1 MGIARVGNYRPVTD
15 GEIKRGTV
23 SNHKRDDERDAGA
36 EASGMRKRP
45 IVQAT
50 KYRKAGREAGGEGGG
65 RCSSLFSPSRFRG
78 FPGRAAARYP
88 AEAFPAAFFFCDFLG
103 EAAAPKP
110 MLFPRG
116 CVSTRPLRS
125 ARSGAKRAIIFC
137 PAKKKKGD
145 RAARVNS
152 AHRWTQRTAAVF
164 FEVQLCAR
172 ARDGSTTAAKQRRP
186 GDSEKR
192 RASCENTRAP
202 RVLSTKAHDRDKGIS
217 YFKGPPFLSDHLERK
232 RERSALPCRDYR
244 RFPPVSIL
252 RHAAIRLHRAFPK
265 SMAPNQ
271 INRSGMLAFF
281 RHRNTRKS
289 L

>member
-1 MGIARVGNYRPVTD
+1 
-15 GEIKRGTV
+15 
-23 SNHKRDDERDAGA
+23 
-36 EASGMRKRP
+36 
-45 IVQAT
+45 
-50 KYRKAGREAGGEGGG
+50 
-65 RCSSLFSPSRFRG
+65 LFSPSRFRG

-252 RHAAIRLHRAFPK
+252 RHAAIRLQSAR
-265 SMAPNQ
+265 SPNQ
-271 INRSGMLAFF
+271 WPQIKSIGAACSHFSVTGTRGNRFNESHKQDAANPFDGIIK
-281 RHRNTRKS
+281 REIKS
-289 L
+289 IDRQPRGSWRMNMDERSAYVHVLCS